1 MGKSKRIRA
10 DRVDADA
17 IAKTSK
23 KEDKNAKRTS
33 IIIICVIA
41 ALLAATIALIVVS
54 KSGVIERSNI
64 MYESENYKVNEIMFD
79 YLFYS
84 SYNYQY
90 NQWVSWIGQDY
101 VSQHASSLISV
112 ENISKSVKE
121 SVQDYLVY
129 CEAAKAAGVKLGD
142 FENRKINETI
152 DNIKESVKSTGYALG
167 AIYGCDGM
175 NYSDV
180 RDMLEIQYLAN
191 KFSGDNEDA
200 IRENITSDT
209 ERVLK
214 YFEDNKADFV
224 TGSYVSAE
232 VSDDTWKGDLSVVN
246 SSEEFI
252 KLFVDLYVNRN
263 FALANTE
270 NEEAEEAEE
279 TEETETETEDENT
292 EEETENEMPE
302 MSEAFVSAI
311 KKTIADM
318 IKHIE
323 YELEIDEVDTDKY
336 TASSIKEIYEAKYAV
351 EEEIDDSVFDWVETA
366 ANALKTN
373 VTKVLKVNEE
383 KGFAD
388 ETDAD
393 KWFFAEKEE
402 KENGELFLSA
412 REKDEIFTSEDSD
425 FVVYVIEVPT
435 YNNAETKNV
444 GHILVKVNDS
454 KNEDELAKA
463 KEKADNILKEFQG
476 LAQTKENFKAVAE
489 KYTDDSGVFYYNVK
503 KDDMV
508 TEFNDWIFNEERVDG
523 DTDVVKTIY
532 GYHVMFFLGDGV
544 EKWELEALEND
555 DEDGMLD
562 KDFSEW
568 KSELD
573 AKYPVKINEAAIAK
587 FDESIS

>member
-10 DRVDADA
+10 DRAEIDAT
-17 IAKTSK
+17 AKISK
-23 KEDKNAKRTS
+23 KEDKNTKRTG

-54 KSGVIERSNI
+54 KSGVVERSNI

-142 FENRKINETI
+142 FENRKIDETI
-152 DNIKESVKSTGYALG
+152 ENLKKSVKSSGYTLG

-191 KFSGDNEDA
+191 KFSGDNKDA

-224 TGSYVSAE
+224 IGSYVSAE
-232 VSDDTWKGDLSVVN
+232 VSDETWKGELSTVD
-246 SSEEFI
+246 SSDEFI
-252 KLFVDLYVNRN
+252 KMFIDLYTNRH
-263 FALANTE
+263 FSLV
-270 NEEAEEAEE
+270 AEE
-279 TEETETETEDENT
+279 TEEAEGDA
-292 EEETENEMPE
+292 EETENAEETAEELPE
-302 MSEAFVSAI
+302 ISEALLDAL
-311 KKTIADM
+311 KKTGADM
-318 IKHIE
+318 VKFIE
-323 YELEIDEVDTDKY
+323 LGLDVEEVNDIDDYKAAT
-336 TASSIKEIYEAKYAV
+336 IKEIFEAKYADGIDG
-351 EEEIDDSVFDWVETA
+351 EIDDVVFDYAETA
-366 ANALKTN
+366 ANALKEN
-373 VTKVLKVNEE
+373 ITKVLKVYEE
-383 KGFAD
+383 KGYAD

-412 REKDEIFTSEDSD
+412 REKDEIFTSEESN
-425 FVVYVIEVPT
+425 FVVYVTDVPT
-435 YNNAETKNV
+435 YDNDNTKNV
-444 GHILVKVNDS
+444 GHILVKVDDNED
-454 KNEDELAKA
+454 EDELAKA

-489 KYTDDSGVFYYNVK
+489 KYTDDSGIFYYNVK
-503 KDDMV
+503 SGDMV
-508 TEFNDWIFNEERVDG
+508 TEFNDWIFAEDRKEG
-523 DTDVVKTIY
+523 DTDVVKTTY

-555 DEDGMLD
+555 DDDGMFD
-562 KDFSEW
+562 KDFAEW
-568 KSELD
+568 KSELE
-573 AKYPVKINEAAIAK
+573 AKHPVKVNEKAIAK
-587 FDESIS
+587 FDESIA